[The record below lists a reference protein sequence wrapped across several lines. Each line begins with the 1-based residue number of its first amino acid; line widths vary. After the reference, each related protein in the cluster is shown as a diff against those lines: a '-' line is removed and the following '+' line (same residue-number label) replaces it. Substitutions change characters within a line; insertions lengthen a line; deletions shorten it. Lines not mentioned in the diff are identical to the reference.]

1 MTQSMKRAM
10 ETAPEWAKWIAMDAD
25 HRWAWH
31 SVFPRTKN
39 GIWERKGE
47 KKDFIPFYIES
58 DADAGLLWKHT
69 LTEITIQ
76 RVPEPVVVEPAAAES
91 VEDVLLEGADE
102 PISEA
107 PVRRKRR
114 TKAEIEAEEGRK

>member
-69 LTEITIQ
+69 LTEITIP
-76 RVPEPVVVEPAAAES
+76 RVQAPVVVES
-91 VEDVLLEGADE
+91 VEDVLLDGADE
-102 PISEA
+102 PIPAE
-107 PVRRKRR
+107 PVKRKRR

>member
-39 GIWERKGE
+39 GI
-47 KKDFIPFYIES
+47 
-58 DADAGLLWKHT
+58 WKHT